1 MSTKEVL
8 REKHDQLAEQYE
20 ANASTVRS
28 LRRTL
33 QEDILPALVDELV
46 LDDAGEERAK
56 VWLNDTRTSRL
67 VAASSLLK
75 PTGLFSRFRLD
86 IQAVESAYVQS
97 DSVQMLMTEITTRS
111 VTNSPCPL
119 PSRTHATS
127 WCGGQP

>member
-75 PTGLFSRFRLD
+75 SNRPFFPF
-86 IQAVESAYVQS
+86 Q
-97 DSVQMLMTEITTRS
+97 TRYS
-111 VTNSPCPL
+111 GC
-119 PSRTHATS
+119 
-127 WCGGQP
+127 